1 MDPIETLAA
10 TLQEA
15 KKVLSSVGADQW
27 TLPSPC
33 AEWDVRGVVNHMTG
47 GALMLAASI
56 SGAPFAHV
64 DDYIGDDPIGAFNAA
79 SAAALSAIQADP
91 SVLGR
96 TVIMPFGEMPGAVIV
111 GIMANDEFAH
121 AWDVARATGQ
131 STDLHQELSE
141 DRLAAVQEM
150 MTPEFRKPGFFGPEM
165 TAPDGACAAD
175 RLAAFLG
182 RTV

>member
-47 GALMLAASI
+47 GALMLAAGI

-64 DDYIGDDPIGAFNAA
+64 DDYIGDDFIAQYTIPFECLQSG
-79 SAAALSAIQADP
+79 
-91 SVLGR
+91 VLD
-96 TVIMPFGEMPGAVIV
+96 V
-111 GIMANDEFAH
+111 GH
-121 AWDVARATGQ
+121 
-131 STDLHQELSE
+131 S
-141 DRLAAVQEM
+141 
-150 MTPEFRKPGFFGPEM
+150 
-165 TAPDGACAAD
+165 
-175 RLAAFLG
+175 
-182 RTV
+182 